1 MKQHHLTPARGARR
15 KPRRIGRGDG
25 SGKGSYSG
33 RGMKGQ
39 KSRSG
44 GGVRPNFEGGQ
55 LPMTKAMPM
64 LRGFT
69 NIFHQEYAEV
79 NLEGLAG
86 FPKGSR
92 VTPQTLKEAG
102 MLKNLK
108 QPVKV
113 LARGKLTKPL
123 TVAAHR
129 FSKAARGAIE
139 AAGGTVE
146 DL

>member
-69 NIFHQEYAEV
+69 NIFRQEYAEV